1 MLENFSNSKYNIGNF
16 YGRKGKMNVEI
27 LFLAY
32 RPLLYKYL
40 ALLFTRDIDFEDFKQ
55 EGELALLELLKRYDP
70 QKGDL
75 SSYLKKSLYYALLR
89 IRTRLRYQE
98 EYVEELG
105 EIEIYKEELQEEKI
119 IDFSYLS
126 KREKEI
132 VMLIYFNELSIRKT
146 AKVLG
151 LSPSSVKVYKKRA
164 INKLKFWCKI

>member
-1 MLENFSNSKYNIGNF
+1 
-16 YGRKGKMNVEI
+16 
-27 LFLAY
+27 
-32 RPLLYKYL
+32 
-40 ALLFTRDIDFEDFKQ
+40 
-55 EGELALLELLKRYDP
+55 
-70 QKGDL
+70 
-75 SSYLKKSLYYALLR
+75 
-89 IRTRLRYQE
+89 
-98 EYVEELG
+98 VEELG

-119 IDFSYLS
+119 IDFSSLS